1 MRRFAGFLL
10 RLLIAGVFVAPVL
23 LALTAS
29 FRDNSEM
36 YRHAGT
42 LSLWTFIPQAPTLDA
57 YARALALPLLSW
69 QLFNTVV
76 LGLVIATGTTISS
89 LLAGYALSRFSFRGR
104 EFVFLLM
111 LFTLFIPVDVILPP
125 LFFVVRDIGLI
136 DSFWG
141 LALPFIF
148 SPMGVYLIRQAIEE
162 VPRELDHAASL
173 DGAGLW
179 EVLRTAILPNIRG
192 ALIACWLMHFVFV
205 WEWYLWPL
213 TIIRQDDQQLAQVA
227 ISGLIDPLRSSDYAL
242 VFAAAILTILPAFVI
257 FATLQRFLTK
267 SVATSGGK

>member
-1 MRRFAGFLL
+1 MSRFSSLALRFFLAA
-10 RLLIAGVFVAPVL
+10 IFVAPIL
-23 LALTAS
+23 LALAAS

-36 YRHAGT
+36 YRHAGS
-42 LSLWTFIPQAPTLDA
+42 LSLWTFLPSEPTLDA
-57 YARALALPLLSW
+57 YRRAIALPRLPM
-69 QLFNTVV
+69 QLFNTVL
-76 LGLVIATGTTISS
+76 LGFVMATGTTVSS
-89 LLAGYALSRFSFRGR
+89 LLAGYALSRFRFRGR
-104 EFVFLLM
+104 EALFLLM

-125 LFFVVRDIGLI
+125 LFFVIRDLGLI

-148 SPMGVYLIRQAIEE
+148 SPVGVYLIRQAIEE

-213 TIIRQDDQQLAQVA
+213 TAMRRDDGQLAQVA
-227 ISGLIDPLRSSDYAL
+227 IAGLIDPLRSTDYAL
-242 VFAAAILTILPAFVI
+242 VFAAAILTIVPAFIV
-257 FATLQRFLTK
+257 FALLQRFLT
-267 SVATSGGK
+267 SSQVTTGGK